1 MNGSCPLADPHTR
14 VLETVG
20 RIQRNSRGYPLQN
33 VEWRQFVIDL
43 NWMIELKEE
52 LGMREDVCTES
63 MRTHVWVGDGGI
75 FTRMH

>member
-1 MNGSCPLADPHTR
+1 M
-14 VLETVG
+14 
-20 RIQRNSRGYPLQN
+20 
-33 VEWRQFVIDL
+33 IDL

-52 LGMREDVCTES
+52 LGMREGVCTES